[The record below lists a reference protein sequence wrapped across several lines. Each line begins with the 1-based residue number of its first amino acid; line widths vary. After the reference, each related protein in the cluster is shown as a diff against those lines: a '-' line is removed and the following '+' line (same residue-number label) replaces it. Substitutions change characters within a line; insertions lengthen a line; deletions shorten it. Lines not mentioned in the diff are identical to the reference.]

1 MSQLLYLLASLAG
14 VAAMIGLCAAL
25 FGRSTVAIE
34 PERAIER
41 LAFDVPGFRAGS
53 IAVAADKRSA
63 LIEDARDGALYLV
76 AARGDGL
83 VTRRLSESYVKAAS
97 RDGAALSLR
106 FADITFPRTALAF
119 ADETSARDW
128 EARMARL

>member
-14 VAAMIGLCAAL
+14 VGAMIGLCAAL
-25 FGRSTVAIE
+25 FGRSAIAIDAA
-34 PERAIER
+34 RAVDR
-41 LAFDVPGFRAGS
+41 LAFDVPGFRAGN
-53 IAVAADKRSA
+53 IALSADNHSA
-63 LIEDARDGALYLV
+63 LIEDARDGAVYLV

-83 VTRRLSESYVKAAS
+83 VTRRLSKAYVKSAA
-97 RDGAALSLR
+97 RNGAALRFR
-106 FADITFPRTALAF
+106 FADITFPGAALAF